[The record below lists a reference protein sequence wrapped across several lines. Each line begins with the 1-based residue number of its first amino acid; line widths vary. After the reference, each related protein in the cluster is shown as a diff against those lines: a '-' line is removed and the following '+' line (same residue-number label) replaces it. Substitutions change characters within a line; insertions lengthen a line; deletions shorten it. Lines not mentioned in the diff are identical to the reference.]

1 MLAAAIVC
9 AAVTSQAAIVNWKW
23 TGEISQGYKGSA
35 DAYAGEVYIFNANVA
50 GVTQQAILNAVIA
63 GDGID
68 SLAMDSYATTN
79 GKMKLSAAKTL
90 ADPSSTFSPTRT
102 DGANKMIDYFYA
114 TVVTD
119 GADKYVFISDKFS
132 DPILDAD
139 DTTLQGDIEASAK
152 LKKTGSEFTAGG
164 WYTVAAV
171 PEPTSGLLLLLGVAG
186 LALRRRR
193 A

>member
-9 AAVTSQAAIVNWKW
+9 AAVTSQAVVVQWKW
-23 TGEISQGYKGSA
+23 TGTMTQGYKGSE
-35 DAYAGEVYIFNANVA
+35 DAYAGEVYIFNANSA

-63 GDGID
+63 GTAID
-68 SLAMDSYATTN
+68 SLAMDSYTTSD
-79 GKMKLSAAKTL
+79 GKMKTSAVRPL
-90 ADPSSTFSPTRT
+90 ADPASSFSPTRK
-102 DGANKMIDYFYA
+102 DGDDKMIDYFYA

-119 GADKYVFISDKFS
+119 GADKYVFISDKFEEV
-132 DPILDAD
+132 LAVGD
-139 DTTLQGDIEASAK
+139 DTTLSGDIADASL